1 MNSPHTYT
9 HKPYKMSAPT
19 AYISETRTVPKN
31 CLHLT
36 TVCSLNQKLWV
47 HQTVTH
53 QAPLYHPLF
62 NKKKITTEAMQYT
75 K

>member
-9 HKPYKMSAPT
+9 HKPDKMSALT

-36 TVCSLNQKLWV
+36 TVCAFIEPETLGSPNRDTSSPPISPPV
-47 HQTVTH
+47 
-53 QAPLYHPLF
+53 
-62 NKKKITTEAMQYT
+62 
-75 K
+75 

>member
-36 TVCSLNQKLWV
+36 TVCVFIEPETLGSPNRDTSSPPISLSV
-47 HQTVTH
+47 
-53 QAPLYHPLF
+53 
-62 NKKKITTEAMQYT
+62 
-75 K
+75 

>member
-1 MNSPHTYT
+1 
-9 HKPYKMSAPT
+9 MSALI

-36 TVCSLNQKLWV
+36 TVCVFIEPETLG

-62 NKKKITTEAMQYT
+62 NKKKLPLTLCNTQNKCVHIYSISVT
-75 K
+75 